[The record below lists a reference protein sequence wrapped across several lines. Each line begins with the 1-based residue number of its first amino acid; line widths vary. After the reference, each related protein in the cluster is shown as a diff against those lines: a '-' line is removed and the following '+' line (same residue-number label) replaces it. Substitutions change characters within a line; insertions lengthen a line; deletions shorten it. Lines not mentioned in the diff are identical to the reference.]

1 MSINGKSVNTLKDIL
16 LGQGVFYINNIPI
29 GLTRG
34 GGQFVVEREIRQIE
48 ADGDRGIVK
57 GRNVVDKV
65 VPKLTVNALEVIGE
79 NLTKMYSGI
88 QVADV
93 DGKKKITGKGMI
105 TDEDYQSTVSFVGET
120 KGGREVV
127 IVVENAI
134 NLENLDW
141 SLVDKDEVVAS
152 LTYTGCFEEESPVG
166 YEPWSITYAE

>member
-1 MSINGKSVNTLKDIL
+1 MSVNTRLTKNPKDIL
-16 LGQGVFYINNIPI
+16 LGEGVFYINEVPI

-48 ADGDRGIVK
+48 ADGDRGIIK
-57 GRNVVDKV
+57 GRSVIDKV
-65 VPKLTVNALEVIGE
+65 VPKLTINALEVIGE

-88 QVADV
+88 QVADE
-93 DGKKKITGKGMI
+93 DGKKKLTGKGKI
-105 TDEDYQSTVSFVGET
+105 TDDDYQATVSFVGQT

-152 LTYTGCFEEESPVG
+152 LTYTGCYAEDSPAG